1 MTCATSAT
9 ATPLAC
15 SDFSTRFDDASVFES
30 LLRTAESWL
39 SAQGMQRAI
48 GPFSFSIN
56 EETGLLVDGF
66 EHPPAVMMGHALPYY
81 ATHVEAAGYSGIKD
95 VLAYSFDNSQEL
107 AARAGRHVAQGA
119 SNR

>member
-1 MTCATSAT
+1 LRNQRHRDATGMFGFLDAI
-9 ATPLAC
+9 
-15 SDFSTRFDDASVFES
+15 DDASVFES

-81 ATHVEAAGYSGIKD
+81 AAHVEAAGY
-95 VLAYSFDNSQEL
+95 
-107 AARAGRHVAQGA
+107 RA
-119 SNR
+119 